1 MSMLS
6 KSDLN
11 EHSKHTGFFPKLLGF
26 WGFPRRRLALS
37 AMRSCSSPKRDA
49 ARSNRAGDANPPKT
63 LRFRGIPFPKT
74 SSVELR
80 FIIPCNAYYRC
91 IYI

>member
-1 MSMLS
+1 MSPYLS
-6 KSDLN
+6 RI
-11 EHSKHTGFFPKLLGF
+11 EGP
-26 WGFPRRRLALS
+26 P
-37 AMRSCSSPKRDA
+37 PKRDA

-74 SSVELR
+74 SPVELR

-91 IYI
+91 IYIKVYGLLAPENRF

>member
-1 MSMLS
+1 MVVQDDNSSSMVVVRIKDRDLS
-6 KSDLN
+6 IQGSV
-11 EHSKHTGFFPKLLGF
+11 
-26 WGFPRRRLALS
+26 
-37 AMRSCSSPKRDA
+37 PKRKA
-49 ARSNRAGDANPPKT
+49 VGSNPARDANPPKT